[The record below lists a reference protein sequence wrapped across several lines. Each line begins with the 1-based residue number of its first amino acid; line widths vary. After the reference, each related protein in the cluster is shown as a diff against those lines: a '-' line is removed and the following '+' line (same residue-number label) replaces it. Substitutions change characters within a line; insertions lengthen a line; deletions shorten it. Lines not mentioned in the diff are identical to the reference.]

1 MKDKT
6 RKFAVLAT
14 TLAFSMAISQGSF
27 STIPA
32 AVASDQKELTEGE
45 KLIVK
50 VNEKG
55 FFDKKGRLLGPKN
68 PLKVAKG
75 QKVEITFVF
84 DEAVNSLAIGDV
96 HQMAITANDGE
107 TIESEKIWIFNQTST
122 LTLVAGESGRKEYR
136 AYCIIDCIG
145 MDHLNNLVITVVGS

>member
-14 TLAFSMAISQGSF
+14 TLAFSMAISQVSF
-27 STIPA
+27 STISA
-32 AVASDQKELTEGE
+32 AVASDQEELTEGK

-55 FFDKKGRLLGPKN
+55 FFDKKGRLFGPKN
-68 PLKVAKG
+68 PLEVAKG

-96 HQMAITANDGE
+96 HQMAISADDGE

-122 LTLVAGESGRKEYR
+122 LTFVAGESGRKEYR

-145 MDHLNNLVITVVGS
+145 MDHLNNLVIRVVG